1 MTGMTGGTYGTQR
14 GYFFVVGSPRSG
26 TTLLQSMLMRAP
38 GVTIP
43 PETHYMNITWQRRQ
57 KMPDLRTDDGWD
69 RAVTAVRARTV
80 QDEIEL
86 DDAAFDRRV
95 DSCPRTYADLLRAWL
110 DAVGDHEG
118 ARIVGE
124 KSPGHTAFVTEL
136 AAAMPEARFVHIV
149 RDPRDVVLSQK
160 EVFGRPAI
168 LSALRWRLDLRH
180 HHDAERL
187 LPRDRYR
194 LVKYEDLVADPEQ
207 TVRPL
212 AEFLGL
218 EYTDA
223 MINPG
228 ERDKTGFSS
237 METHKLQTLEKVTT
251 GRIGRYKGKLAKGDI
266 AVTERL
272 CAELMRGLGY
282 KLEGLDGAYGT
293 CMLALKSPGAV
304 LERFKRTRTRDRKLD
319 HAAATGEAVYGPK
332 AED

>member
-1 MTGMTGGTYGTQR
+1 MTAGTFASQR

-43 PETHYMNITWQRRQ
+43 PETHFMNITWQRRG
-57 KMPDLRTDDGWD
+57 KMPDLRTDAGWE

-86 DDAAFDRRV
+86 SDASFDRRV
-95 DSCPRTYADLLRAWL
+95 ESCPRTYADLLRAWL
-110 DAVGDHEG
+110 DAIGDHEG
-118 ARIVGE
+118 ARVVGE

-136 AAAMPEARFVHIV
+136 AAAMPGAKFIHIV

-194 LVKYEDLVADPEQ
+194 LVKYEDLVADPESAI
-207 TVRPL
+207 RPL

-218 EYTDA
+218 TYSDE

-228 ERDKTGFSS
+228 ERDKAGFSS

-251 GRIGRYKGKLAKGDI
+251 GRIGRYKGKLSKGDI
-266 AVTERL
+266 AATERL

-282 KLEGLDGAYGT
+282 ELENSSTAYGT
-293 CMLALKSPGAV
+293 TMLALRAPGAV
-304 LERFKRTRTRDRKLD
+304 LERFRRTRSRDRKLD
-319 HAAATGEAVYGPK
+319 HAAETGQAVYGPK
-332 AED
+332 AADA